1 MDHGDD
7 WRNFDPSFFGIHP
20 LEASTLDPQQR
31 KLLEVV
37 YETFESAGVTLD
49 QASGSQ
55 TACYVG
61 AFTNDFGKTLDREPE
76 QYWPYQHTG
85 TDRTVL
91 SNRVNYVFN
100 LKGPR

>member
-1 MDHGDD
+1 M
-7 WRNFDPSFFGIHP
+7 
-20 LEASTLDPQQR
+20 DPQQR

-49 QASGSQ
+49 GVSGSL

-61 AFTNDFGKTLDREPE
+61 AFTSDFAKTLQREPE
-76 QYWPYQHTG
+76 RYWPYESTG
-85 TDRTVL
+85 TDMTTL

-100 LKGPR
+100 LKGPRCVLFTSRSYS